1 MLRRIVVL
9 CSGQGTNLQ
18 ALIDAE
24 HSKVLSSG
32 KIVKVV
38 SDRPDAY
45 ALVRASC
52 AGIETEIVSRKGH
65 RRETFE
71 RLLAGA
77 IGKPELIIL
86 AGFLPI
92 LSPSFVKLYPQMI
105 INIHP
110 SLIPSF
116 CGKGYYG
123 LNVHKAVLAAGV
135 KVTGATVHFVNE
147 VPDGGKII
155 LQKAVEVKE
164 GDTPEILQKRVM
176 EQAEWELLPRAA
188 ELICRG
194 ME

>member
-1 MLRRIVVL
+1 MPSIRKSFPAGR
-9 CSGQGTNLQ
+9 
-18 ALIDAE
+18 
-24 HSKVLSSG
+24 SSRW
-32 KIVKVV
+32 
-38 SDRPDAY
+38 SATAPDAY

-147 VPDGGKII
+147 VPDGG
-155 LQKAVEVKE
+155 
-164 GDTPEILQKRVM
+164 RSS
-176 EQAEWELLPRAA
+176 
-188 ELICRG
+188 CRKPSR
-194 ME
+194 